1 MPKPKFILNDE
12 NVINSYGFYILTSGG
27 KLQRFKDNP
36 VMLSNHINTNENVI
50 GKWENLEIAGGQILV
65 DPNFDTET
73 PLGLDISGKVDRGYL
88 KGASMGIIPN
98 WDSMQRMGDK
108 LMLTEWELAEGS
120 IVPVPSNRNSIAIY
134 SADGKLLQEDEVK
147 NLCLSVA
154 EKLFIPEK
162 LNLNTTMKKIL
173 LSVPA
178 LMALGLDNQAE
189 DGTDAAVVEAKILTL
204 AKANSTLKHEKE
216 GLELA
221 AKALKDAQEAAQKQ
235 AVTESVDLA
244 VTQGKIPA
252 DAKEKFIQLGLHN
265 EALLKSTLEA
275 IPAKTNFAA
284 GVTSPGGNGAAVVK
298 TMEEFQKL
306 ELAAQ
311 LSFKNDNPEAYK
323 KLFS

>member
-1 MPKPKFILNDE
+1 MSKTNFILNDE
-12 NVINSYGFYILTSGG
+12 NVMNSYGFYILTSGG

-50 GKWENLEIAGGQILV
+50 GKWENVVIENGQILAT
-65 DPNFDTET
+65 PNFDIEA

-98 WDSMQRMGDK
+98 WDSMQRLGDK

-134 SADGKLLQEDEVK
+134 SADGKLLKEEDVQ

-154 EKLFIPEK
+154 QKLPTPEN
-162 LNLNTTMKKIL
+162 LNLNITMKKIL
-173 LSVPA
+173 LSVSA
-178 LMALGLDNQAE
+178 LLALGLDNQPE
-189 DGTDAAVVEAKILTL
+189 DGTDAAVVEAKILAL
-204 AKANSTLKHEKE
+204 SAANATLKGEKE

-221 AKALKDAQEAAQKQ
+221 AQAMKDAQVAAQKQ
-235 AVTESVDLA
+235 TVTETVDLA

-252 DAKEKFIQLGLHN
+252 DAKEKSVQLGLHDS
-265 EALLKSTLEA
+265 ALLKSTLEA
-275 IPAKTNFAA
+275 IPGKVNLGA
-284 GVTSPGGNGAAVVK
+284 GVRIPGGDGAATVA
-298 TMEEFQKL
+298 TMEDFQNL
-306 ELAAQ
+306 SAEAQ
-311 LSFKNDNPEAYK
+311 LSFKNDSPEEYK